1 MENYNFFD
9 PQVAQDIIFFIWVDW
24 NEYCVCEYCV
34 WEQSESYD

>member
-1 MENYNFFD
+1 MENYSFFD
-9 PQVAQDIIFFIWVDW
+9 PQVAQDIIIFIWVDW

>member
-9 PQVAQDIIFFIWVDW
+9 PQVAQDIIFIWVDW